1 MLARSAAGQ
10 AHVHTTF
17 LGHLTCASVT
27 HSTGATWGG
36 GGGDQIYPNSSPPGK
51 QGKLCCE
58 GLPFLCDQH
67 LHKMMGGADSFA
79 FERVLSTT
87 YLWG

>member
-36 GGGDQIYPNSSPPGK
+36 GGGRPDLSKQQPTGQAGK
-51 QGKLCCE
+51 
-58 GLPFLCDQH
+58 
-67 LHKMMGGADSFA
+67 A
-79 FERVLSTT
+79 VL
-87 YLWG
+87 